1 MTRTIIT
8 ATPPTPNGDLHVG
21 HLSGPYLGGDVCAR
35 YRRMLGEDVAFI
47 TGTDANQTYVL
58 SSAERKGMDPQE
70 MADHYAAE
78 ISRTLQAAAI
88 SVDAFVVPDARH
100 SAVVQAFYMALHD
113 KGLFVTKKKKVL
125 WSESGRRFADF
136 AFVSGFCPNCFSETA
151 ESVCEAC
158 AHPVGPE
165 NIIDPRSAANPDE
178 KLTLREVDVLVL
190 ELERHRRLLEVFYG
204 DKWGRWRPHILE
216 LVEQVMAKPL
226 PDFAL
231 TCVSSW
237 GVPAPFPGFEG
248 QVMTGWAELLPGFMR
263 AVEGV
268 PGVAPGDGG
277 KIWQAPSQ
285 ARLIQFLGFDNVYF
299 FAVPHVVLSLL
310 SSPRC
315 ITADPIITNEF
326 YQLNNF
332 KFSTSKNNVVL
343 GRDAIAK
350 RSVDQLRLYL
360 CLNNPELQK
369 ANFSF
374 DSMDAVIGPK
384 FIEPWARITPAL
396 NALHLRHG
404 LGRESGR
411 SMTAEHAARTT
422 HLYETLDMYYGTARF
437 SLQRAAEMLTQ
448 FWGWFEHE
456 IEEAGRSGD
465 RALMTSL
472 WGLLEAQS
480 TAMFPILPDFSQAL
494 LAARPAT
501 PRSAWREI
509 PSNLCPFLLQEE
521 GALRRAAI

>member
-1 MTRTIIT
+1 MPRTIIT

-58 SSAERKGMDPQE
+58 SSAENKGMDPQQ

-78 ISRTLQAAAI
+78 ILKTLQAAAI

-100 SAVVQAFYMALHD
+100 SAVVQAFYMALYD
-113 KGLFVTKKKKVL
+113 RGLFIRKKKKVL

-165 NIIDPRSAANPDE
+165 NIIDPRSAANPAE
-178 KLTLREVDVLVL
+178 KLTLRDVDVLVL
-190 ELERHRRLLEVFYG
+190 ELDRHRHLLGAFYG

-216 LVEQVMAKPL
+216 LVEQMMAKPL

-268 PGVAPGDGG
+268 SGVAPGDGG
-277 KIWQAPSQ
+277 EIWEARSQ
-285 ARLIQFLGFDNVYF
+285 ARLIQFLGYDNAYF
-299 FAVPHVVLSLL
+299 FAVPHIVLSLL
-310 SSPRC
+310 CEPRN

-374 DSMDAVIGPK
+374 DGMDAVIAPK
-384 FIEPWARITPAL
+384 FIEPWARITSKL
-396 NALHLRHG
+396 NALYLRHG

-411 SMTAEHAARTT
+411 ATIAEHAGRIA
-422 HLYETLDMYYGTARF
+422 HLYDALDEYYGTRRF
-437 SLQRAAEMLTQ
+437 SLQRAAEVVTQ

-456 IEEAGRSGD
+456 IEETGRGGD
-465 RALMTSL
+465 RARVTSL

-480 TAMFPILPDFSQAL
+480 TAMSPMLPEFAHAL
-494 LAARPAT
+494 LAQRPEA
-501 PRSAWREI
+501 PRPAWREI
-509 PSNLCPFLLQEE
+509 PSNLRPFRLQEE
-521 GALRRAAI
+521 GPVRRAV